1 MRDESV
7 DTEEHGLTTPFT
19 DLAFTFDI
27 CDERQDHYCLNVP
40 KFIGTSSRYATKV
53 NLSDS
58 LPYEDV
64 LNIPERVGT
73 LKCRATHTL
82 SFKFTARPRIS

>member
-7 DTEEHGLTTPFT
+7 DTEEHGLTTPIT

-27 CDERQDHYCLNVP
+27 CDEPQDHYCLNVP
-40 KFIGTSSRYATKV
+40 KFIGTSSRRANKV

-58 LPYEDV
+58 LPYENV
-64 LNIPERVGT
+64 LSVPERVGT
-73 LKCRATHTL
+73 LK
-82 SFKFTARPRIS
+82 